1 MIISVSSFNVTKEL
15 IWISSKQ
22 FTKRNGEHIWSCFF
36 HVLSWF
42 SFFILL
48 MTSVS
53 LEFLLIRYSMFS
65 SSSCI
70 LFACSTNFYWRAVD
84 SLIRLMMLFW
94 FCLASDP
101 AVSVLLSIACI
112 LVLSLSN
119 LVFLKL
125 SFLLFYSCYFP
136 SLW

>member
-1 MIISVSSFNVTKEL
+1 MIISVSSFSVTKEL

-22 FTKRNGEHIWSCFF
+22 FTKRTGEHIWSFFF

-42 SFFILL
+42 SFFIPL

-53 LEFLLIRYSMFS
+53 LEFLLIRYSMFFS
-65 SSSCI
+65 RSCI

-84 SLIRLMMLFW
+84 WLIRLVMLFW

-101 AVSVLLSIACI
+101 TFSVLLSIACI

-119 LVFLKL
+119 LLFLKL